1 MSAEEYI
8 THMLNEL
15 MSGFDHP
22 SRAYD
27 TRGILAVVR
36 EALSGCRWELLQEA
50 HATLGRLIG
59 AMSTE

>member
-15 MSGFDHP
+15 MTGSDHP
-22 SRAYD
+22 SKAYD
-27 TRGILAVVR
+27 TSGILTVVR

-50 HATLGRLIG
+50 HSTLGRLID
-59 AMSTE
+59 AMSTV